1 MKDKAVAWQTARKAA
16 ARKRALAAQL
26 VLEPPQAP
34 WRQGPTD
41 NQAPGTST
49 AAPTHMEPA
58 GSVSSEDEE
67 EDRADV
73 DDALEA
79 AEAAAEAAFAD
90 EDTTP

>member
-67 EDRADV
+67 DRADV

-90 EDTTP
+90 EDKTP

>member
-1 MKDKAVAWQTARKAA
+1 MKDKAVAWQTTRKTA

-34 WRQGPTD
+34 RRQGSTPVD
-41 NQAPGTST
+41 QAPGTST
-49 AAPTHMEPA
+49 AAPTHMEAA

-67 EDRADV
+67 DSADV

-90 EDTTP
+90 EDKTP